1 MIEHVIVFGAG
12 AIGSIYAARLATA
25 RDVTVVGRRDHVD
38 AINACGLRLIGSQ
51 ELTVRVRAVTAGEAI
66 QPRTL
71 VILSTKVNGNRDAAA
86 ALAGRVQPDTVI
98 LCVQNGLGG
107 EAIVKEAV
115 GGGCLVLRAITHFGA
130 IFRTPGVVEL
140 KVAGYTLIEPSE
152 RSAEIAELFTACGL
166 DGRVSNAMTADVWR
180 KLVINC
186 VINPITAILGSDVG
200 GIANPGLD
208 PLKRLVVNECLAVAR
223 ADGVVLETDFL
234 RLFAEV
240 FAASRNI
247 ASMRQDLMHGRSTEI
262 DYMNGAVVDLGRRHG
277 VSCPVN
283 AALVAIIKAMERSSP

>member
-1 MIEHVIVFGAG
+1 
-12 AIGSIYAARLATA
+12 
-25 RDVTVVGRRDHVD
+25 
-38 AINACGLRLIGSQ
+38 
-51 ELTVRVRAVTAGEAI
+51 
-66 QPRTL
+66 
-71 VILSTKVNGNRDAAA
+71 
-86 ALAGRVQPDTVI
+86 VI

-166 DGRVSNAMTADVWR
+166 DGRVSKAMTADVWR